1 MSAVPGCARLR
12 PCGLRSPRRRPGSGA
27 VATSQSDAEPSAELI
42 GILLDAGADVNART
56 SQGNTPLHIAA
67 YKGYAGT
74 VRLLL
79 ARGAIR
85 TARNAA
91 GETPEALAQR
101 YHQDAV
107 VAIPQSP

>member
-1 MSAVPGCARLR
+1 MTQ
-12 PCGLRSPRRRPGSGA
+12 SGA

>member
-1 MSAVPGCARLR
+1 MTQ
-12 PCGLRSPRRRPGSGA
+12 SGA

-74 VRLLL
+74 VLLLL

-85 TARNAA
+85 TPRNAA
-91 GETPEALAQR
+91 DSAPIR
-101 YHQDAV
+101 DACSSSCKS
-107 VAIPQSP
+107 AAPSSPCAADRRGAA